1 MVGEGDTEINKL
13 ILNFPVRSARCNME
27 MGLPLKSL
35 YNDCLHCLLSF
46 CGLWRN
52 SIASSSLM
60 KKKYICVI
68 IFFHILVCFTSTL
81 SDPVY
86 FFIAHGSH
94 FQGGKSIQNDRQAPN
109 RIVLVIIF
117 KSIRMAKLRPRLFQL
132 ADFDISC
139 VNASLFPLPNYF
151 ILDAHIHFPFLGV
164 KQSLI
169 NMNTTI
175 AQIWNAQ
182 IKSLF
187 GWPNE

>member
-1 MVGEGDTEINKL
+1 MCHY
-13 ILNFPVRSARCNME
+13 F
-27 MGLPLKSL
+27 
-35 YNDCLHCLLSF
+35 
-46 CGLWRN
+46 
-52 SIASSSLM
+52 
-60 KKKYICVI
+60 
-68 IFFHILVCFTSTL
+68 FFHILVCFTSTL

-117 KSIRMAKLRPRLFQL
+117 KSIQMAKLRPRLFQL

-182 IKSLF
+182 SLF
-187 GWPNE
+187 GLPYEQCSAGLLRLIPSHRILFILPAEHYSFYQPNRL